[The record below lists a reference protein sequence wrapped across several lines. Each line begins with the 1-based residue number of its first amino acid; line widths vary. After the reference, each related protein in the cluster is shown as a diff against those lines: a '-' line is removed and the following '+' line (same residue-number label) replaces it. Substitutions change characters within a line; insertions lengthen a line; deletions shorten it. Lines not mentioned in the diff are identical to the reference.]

1 MLGSL
6 TQSRQ
11 ICHDSA
17 INLTRHYI
25 YYEDAK
31 NFVSLGDLQYHNRCI
46 LTVNYLVFPSLA
58 EAADMKESQT
68 LCLFSA
74 ATDGRV
80 AVWTPLLAVGGGGQS
95 CSGSSANGAE
105 SEKVENPPQPLAVC
119 QAHQSGINDIS
130 IQQGMYTTGEPST
143 MTAFYN
149 SHTVSEWFYLIA
161 TVGDDN
167 ALVVLGLTL
176 SSSPQTVQLEVLC
189 SETSAHASSITGV

>member
-1 MLGSL
+1 
-6 TQSRQ
+6 
-11 ICHDSA
+11 
-17 INLTRHYI
+17 
-25 YYEDAK
+25 
-31 NFVSLGDLQYHNRCI
+31 
-46 LTVNYLVFPSLA
+46 
-58 EAADMKESQT
+58 MKESQT

-80 AVWTPLLAVGGGGQS
+80 AAWTPLLAVRGGGQR
-95 CSGSSANGAE
+95 CSGSSTNGAE

-119 QAHQSGINDIS
+119 QAHQSGINDS
-130 IQQGMYTTGEPST
+130 ARYVCTTGEPST

-176 SSSPQTVQLEVLC
+176 PTNCPVGGPL
-189 SETSAHASSITGV
+189 